1 MTGDGKNIIDAN
13 VDDMQKTMQR
23 LIADSAE
30 K

>member
-1 MTGDGKNIIDAN
+1 MTGDGNNIIDAN